1 MNREKP
7 GRLNNVMIVHTAIVA
22 QYLIITHIRSLISE
36 LRWVFEDIG
45 WAIYSQISNT
55 IKNII
60 HPYWPSLLRTPFE
73 ILLIITFIL
82 LIKKSKALPWIYT
95 ATYAVWALCFY
106 SAMSHSFIYF
116 WDFTYILEG
125 FLLLSGIAI
134 PVFAYIGRGIS
145 RIEKY

>member
-1 MNREKP
+1 MNREKS

-36 LRWVFEDIG
+36 LKWVFEDIE

-55 IKNII
+55 IQNII
-60 HPYWPSLLRTPFE
+60 HPYWPFLLRIPFK
-73 ILLIITFIL
+73 ILLFITLIL

-95 ATYAVWALCFY
+95 ATYVVWTLCFY
-106 SAMSHSFIYF
+106 SAMSHSFMYF
-116 WDFTYILEG
+116 WNFTNTLEA

-134 PVFAYIGRGIS
+134 PVFAFIGKRIS
-145 RIEKY
+145 RTEKY